1 MCFVPLTVEYRP
13 YIDLALQGLKI
24 CLTCLGLNWICFLE
38 HLCCSQWLLLPPFQL
53 QLWGCSLGTVSYSPS
68 DCLTNHRLLC
78 VRGFIK
84 ETQVDPNNEKEEAP
98 VSSIVFFLTE
108 KSSASSWLVTAYN
121 TVCIIKTLNVSLYWR
136 NIGSMS
142 ITPNKR
148 PAIKKKKKEIIE
160 QL

>member
-1 MCFVPLTVEYRP
+1 M
-13 YIDLALQGLKI
+13 
-24 CLTCLGLNWICFLE
+24 
-38 HLCCSQWLLLPPFQL
+38 
-53 QLWGCSLGTVSYSPS
+53 
-68 DCLTNHRLLC
+68 
-78 VRGFIK
+78 RGFIK